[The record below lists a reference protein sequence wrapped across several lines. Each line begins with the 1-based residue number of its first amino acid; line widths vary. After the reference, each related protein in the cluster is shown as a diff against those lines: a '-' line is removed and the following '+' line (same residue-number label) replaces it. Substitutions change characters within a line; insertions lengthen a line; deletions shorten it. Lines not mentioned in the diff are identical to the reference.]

1 MSPSIPNR
9 TSNAKTPRR
18 QGQQAVSEHREH
30 DASENVGRPGSFGA
44 SWRLGVL
51 ALKFSIALSFLT
63 SALITPALTA
73 GEAYKVD
80 TITFPHHIVPEVG
93 GLGFT
98 PDGELVVAM
107 RRYGILVAK
116 PEQDPTKFAW
126 RSFSDDLL
134 HNTCGLQVIS
144 KSEMIISTMDDVV
157 RVKDT
162 DNDGI
167 ADSYQ
172 SICADWGMT
181 GNYHETN
188 TLAPDGPNAKNGW
201 WLAIGTASNGGTVF
215 TNIRG
220 TYSAIGQRG
229 RNFSGATWKGWVA
242 HISPEGK
249 FEPYAKGFRAN
260 NGINVGPDGKLWVT
274 DNQGDWRGTSPLFH
288 IKKDAF
294 YGHPSSLVWDPTF
307 KSDVDN
313 DPLKHP
319 IEKLEAM
326 RTHAAVEFPQGS
338 MCNSPSEPVFDTKG
352 KFGPFAGQMFIG
364 DVAGG
369 RILRVMLEEVDGVMQ
384 GACVKFVDKDLRAG
398 NNRLVFSPDGTQ
410 LYTGQTMRGW
420 GTPAEGLQRISFTG
434 ENPFDVKTVSLTK
447 EGFVLTFTKPV
458 DPVGGARPGSYKL
471 KRFYYRYSP
480 QYGSPVMEETKL
492 TVGSAVLSAD
502 GLTATIAV
510 EGLQTN
516 RLVELDLDVNAA
528 DGTRLRQPVVCY
540 TINRLRK

>member
-1 MSPSIPNR
+1 MNPYR
-9 TSNAKTPRR
+9 SNQASAAKTPRC
-18 QGQQAVSEHREH
+18 QGHHVMVAKKSTGTQ
-30 DASENVGRPGSFGA
+30 GTMKRPST
-44 SWRLGVL
+44 SCSSPWRLGVL
-51 ALKFSIALSFLT
+51 AVKSCLMLILAT
-63 SALITPALTA
+63 SALTA
-73 GEAYKVD
+73 GEAYRVD
-80 TITFPHHIVPEVG
+80 IITFPHHIAPEVG

-144 KSEMIISTMDDVV
+144 KSEMIVSTMDDVV

-172 SICADWGMT
+172 SICSDWGMT

-229 RNFSGATWKGWVA
+229 RNFSGASWKGWVA

-260 NGINVGPDGKLWVT
+260 NGICVGPDGKLWVT
-274 DNQGDWRGTSPLFH
+274 DNQGDWRGTSPLYH
-288 IKKDAF
+288 VTKDGF
-294 YGHPSSLVWDPTF
+294 YGHPSSLVWDVNF

-319 IEKLEAM
+319 LEKLNAM
-326 RTHAAVEFPQGS
+326 RTRAAVEFPQGF
-338 MCNSPSEPVFDTKG
+338 MCNSPSEPIFDTKG
-352 KFGPFAGQMFIG
+352 NFGPFAGQMFVG

-384 GACVKFVDKDLRAG
+384 GACVKFVDQGLRAG
-398 NNRLVFSPDGTQ
+398 NNRLVFSPDGKE
-410 LYTGQTMRGW
+410 LYTGQTVRGW
-420 GTPAEGLQRISFTG
+420 GQPSEGLQRIAFTG
-434 ENPFDVKTVSLTK
+434 EMPFDVKTTSLMK
-447 EGFVLTFTKPV
+447 DGFVLTFTKPI
-458 DPVGGARPGSYKL
+458 DPVAGANPSSYKL
-471 KRFYYRYSP
+471 ERFYYDYTSN
-480 QYGSPVMEETKL
+480 YGSPQRDQTKL
-492 TVGSAVLSAD
+492 TVTKAVVSAD
-502 GLTATIAV
+502 GLSVNLTVDDLKVETIT
-510 EGLQTN
+510 QIN
-516 RLVELDLDVNAA
+516 VNLKAA
-528 DGTRLRQPVVCY
+528 DGTPIRQPVVCY
-540 TINRLRK
+540 TINRMRK